1 MLGWR
6 RVETKYCQIVS
17 FENRVKRFIYGCCCK
32 IFNETFDDSVNIDEC
47 SVVVRLAGYK
57 NYRKSSS
64 DILRAIGGKIG
75 KPKHS
80 PIKIHLLGGISRKGL
95 TPLVMFKGRMY
106 DYDFQHYLTLSVLP
120 FIRQKMPYKHR
131 LFMDN
136 DPKHTS
142 GLGHDHERSRTITND
157 HERS

>member
-32 IFNETFDDSVNIDEC
+32 IFNETFDDSVNIDEF

-64 DILRAIGGKIG
+64 DILRAILAAK
-75 KPKHS
+75 
-80 PIKIHLLGGISRKGL
+80 LGSRSIV
-95 TPLVMFKGRMY
+95 PLR
-106 DYDFQHYLTLSVLP
+106 
-120 FIRQKMPYKHR
+120 FIYWVVFLVK
-131 LFMDN
+131 D
-136 DPKHTS
+136 
-142 GLGHDHERSRTITND
+142 
-157 HERS
+157 